1 MVHPITARSAPTRSL
16 ALASGRSLE
25 LAFRR
30 SARARNMLIRILEVE
45 GRAELVLPRRVS
57 MAEGWRFAEE
67 KALWIE
73 ARLSALPPR
82 MPFEDGALALYAGRP
97 LALHR
102 IPNRRAGAARL
113 GDGRLDVPAAPDRF
127 ARAVK
132 AWYVAE
138 ARRELGARAHA
149 LAEKIDRNIRR
160 LTIRDPE
167 TRWGS
172 CSTASHLSFSWR
184 LMMAPDFVADYVVA
198 HEVAHLKAMH
208 HGRSFWA
215 LVEKLYGDPELPR
228 VWLNDH
234 GLALRRY
241 G

>member
-1 MVHPITARSAPTRSL
+1 MSRPSHTRPL
-16 ALASGRSLE
+16 ALPDGRSLD
-25 LAFRR
+25 LALRR
-30 SARARNMLIRILEVE
+30 SVRARNMLIRILEVE

-67 KALWIE
+67 KARWID
-73 ARLSALPPR
+73 ARLAALPPHI
-82 MPFEDGALALYAGRP
+82 PFEHGAVVLYGGGPLELRHAPARRGGAL
-97 LALHR
+97 
-102 IPNRRAGAARL
+102 RRHDDHL
-113 GDGRLDVPAAPDRF
+113 EVPGPAERF
-127 ARAVK
+127 ARAVR

-138 ARRELGARAHA
+138 ARRELGGRAHA
-149 LAEKIDRNIRR
+149 IAQEIGRSIRR
-160 LTIRDPE
+160 ITIRDPE

-172 CSTASHLSFSWR
+172 CSTAGHLSFSWR
-184 LMMAPDFVADYVVA
+184 LMMAPGFVADYVVA

-215 LVEKLYGDPELPR
+215 LVEKLYGDPEPPR
-228 VWLNDH
+228 RWLNDH

>member
-1 MVHPITARSAPTRSL
+1 MTRLSPTRSL
-16 ALASGRSLE
+16 PLADGRSLE
-25 LAFRR
+25 LALRR
-30 SARARNMLIRILEVE
+30 SGRARNMLIRILEVE

-67 KALWIE
+67 KAHWIE
-73 ARLSALPPR
+73 ARLRALPPR
-82 MPFEDGALALYAGRP
+82 VPFEDGAVALYAGRP
-97 LALHR
+97 LVLHR
-102 IPNRRAGAARL
+102 LPGTGNGAALRR
-113 GDGRLDVPAAPDRF
+113 GGRLEVPAKPERF

-138 ARRELGARAHA
+138 ARRQLGARAHA
-149 LAEKIDRNIRR
+149 IAEEIGRGIRR
-160 LTIRDPE
+160 ITIRDPE

-172 CSTASHLSFSWR
+172 CSTAGHLSFSWR
-184 LMMAPDFVADYVVA
+184 LMMAPDFVAEYVVA

-215 LVEKLYGDPELPR
+215 LVERLYGDPEPAR
-228 VWLNDH
+228 RWLNNN

>member
-1 MVHPITARSAPTRSL
+1 MSRPSATRPL
-16 ALASGRSLE
+16 ALADGRSLE
-25 LAFRR
+25 LALRR
-30 SARARNMLIRILEVE
+30 SGRARNMLIRILEVE

-57 MAEGWRFAEE
+57 VAEGWRFAEE

-73 ARLSALPPR
+73 ARLSALPPL
-82 MPFEDGALALYAGRP
+82 MPFEDGAVALYAGHP
-97 LALHR
+97 LTLR
-102 IPNRRAGAARL
+102 RLTERRAGAALRQ
-113 GDGRLDVPAAPDRF
+113 GGRLDVPALPERF

-138 ARRELGARAHA
+138 ARRELGGRAHA
-149 LAEKIDRNIRR
+149 IAEEIGRSIRR
-160 LTIRDPE
+160 ISIRDPE

-172 CSTASHLSFSWR
+172 CSTAGHLSFSWR
-184 LMMAPDFVADYVVA
+184 LMMAPHFVADYVVA

-208 HGRSFWA
+208 HGRSFWV
-215 LVEKLYGDPELPR
+215 LVESLYGDPEPPR
-228 VWLNDH
+228 RWLNDN

>member
-1 MVHPITARSAPTRSL
+1 MSRISTTRSL
-16 ALASGRSLE
+16 ALADGRSLE
-25 LAFRR
+25 LALRR
-30 SARARNMLIRILEVE
+30 SGRARNMLIRILEVE

-57 MAEGWRFAEE
+57 IAEGWRFAEE
-67 KALWIE
+67 KAHWIE

-82 MPFEDGALALYAGRP
+82 MPFEDGAVALYAGSP

-102 IPNRRAGAARL
+102 LADRRAGTARRTA
-113 GDGRLDVPAAPDRF
+113 DRLDVPALPERF

-138 ARRELGARAHA
+138 ARRELGGRAHA
-149 LAEKIDRNIRR
+149 IADEIGRSIRR
-160 LTIRDPE
+160 ITIRDPE

-172 CSTASHLSFSWR
+172 CSTAGHLSFSWR
-184 LMMAPDFVADYVVA
+184 LMMAPGFVADYVVA

-215 LVEKLYGDPELPR
+215 LVEKLYGDPEPPR
-228 VWLNDH
+228 YWLNEH